1 VEKCDGLGGG
11 EKMSPVP
18 TMISQDAPVLEASDD
33 MLDAGAPLAVPPPRG
48 IADDPAMSKHG
59 RHELFDAAIA
69 AVGEDATMQ
78 VAQSLDL
85 GAR

>member
-1 VEKCDGLGGG
+1 
-11 EKMSPVP
+11 MSPAP

-59 RHELFDAAIA
+59 CHELFDAAIA